1 VSADGNWTST
11 LNEQYKQSFEDRNA
25 GSQFYHV
32 IDPYTV
38 FNWSL
43 QYSGYKQWKVMVG
56 VNNVFNRDPP
66 AANYRGEGYASG
78 EASPLGRVYRVRATV
93 NF

>member
-1 VSADGNWTST
+1 VSPGGDWTST
-11 LNEQYKQSFEDRNA
+11 LNEQYKQSFEDLNS

-43 QYSGYKQWKVMVG
+43 TYSGIRHLKLMAG
-56 VNNVFNRDPP
+56 VNNVFDRDPP
-66 AANYRGEGYASG
+66 AANYRNEGYASG
-78 EASPLGRVYRVRATV
+78 EGSPLGRTFVARATY